1 MITLPTSWLYQ
12 GKKFRNLVR
21 LNTLDK
27 DSLFHSF
34 LTCVYRH
41 YRTKKLLQD
50 KYLYVSRFKISLIN
64 YKKDYDKII
73 REDDEDNFL
82 KMISQDFE
90 INIYLMRCKSDDTI
104 IKESYIF
111 SDDSPTILIEKCDF
125 YYPLGIEQ
133 DGGIHTMFFDG
144 IDNEVITCLE
154 IYDKSEISNSEDVVG
169 EEFRIDDSKYLK
181 YNVQKIFK
189 KFKA

>member
-21 LNTLDK
+21 LDTIEK

-50 KYLYVSRFKISLIN
+50 KFLYISRLKISLIN
-64 YKKDYDKII
+64 YNKVYERII
-73 REDDEDNFL
+73 RDDKEDNFL
-82 KMISQDFE
+82 KLISKDFE
-90 INIYLMRCKSDDTI
+90 INIYLMKCRADDTI
-104 IKESYIF
+104 IKEFYIY
-111 SDDSPTILIEKCDF
+111 DDSAPTILIEKCDF
-125 YYPLGIEQ
+125 YYPLGIKEK
-133 DGGIHTMFFDG
+133 GGIHTMLFEG
-144 IDNEVITCLE
+144 IDDEVITCLE
-154 IYDKSEISNSEDVVG
+154 LFNRSELSNEEDIVE
-169 EEFRIDDSKYLK
+169 EEFKINDTKYLK
-181 YNVQKIFK
+181 YNVKNLFK